1 MGYHVVPPLRSETL
15 MADQKRSNRIPLE
28 GASIAG
34 TKAWEKPEADSLD
47 RKLAPLRLHVVFL
60 VHDTERCRPGNF
72 EKCERIGKDFRMKT
86 SRSIICLA
94 SNDLTVLAAASSSTF
109 FLSVKRTARID
120 KRNTFQSSKVAT
132 S

>member
-1 MGYHVVPPLRSETL
+1 
-15 MADQKRSNRIPLE
+15 MADQKRSNRTPLE

-34 TKAWEKPEADSLD
+34 SKAWEKPEADSLD